1 MAYSISLLCEQELI
15 RNTNINEIKS
25 SFVILQRNIVFIE
38 YRK

>member
-1 MAYSISLLCEQELI
+1 MVYSISLLREQELI
-15 RNTNINEIKS
+15 RNTNINEIKI

>member
-1 MAYSISLLCEQELI
+1 MAYLSSLLREQELI